1 MVAMQPGAP
10 SQFDIWALMTS
21 VGVVAVTVGGVLVK
35 LSNCPLLAAKFPRP
49 VILVA
54 TNAESGAV
62 LENLIAKALRRL
74 WKDRYEFGPL
84 SETPCGR

>member
-21 VGVVAVTVGGVLVK
+21 VGVVAVTVAGTLVK
-35 LSNCPLLAAKFPRP
+35 LSNCPLLEAKFPRP

-54 TNAESGAV
+54 ANTEFGTV
-62 LENLIAKALRRL
+62 LVNLIAKALRRE